1 LPFASL
7 YLIAT
12 FFSCFFEVTP
22 SALAH
27 IVTHKSPMR
36 YAFNTIAIFSEN
48 TDELGS
54 H

>member
-1 LPFASL
+1 MAVDAEKWISFVRQYGP
-7 YLIAT
+7 
-12 FFSCFFEVTP
+12 
-22 SALAH
+22 H